1 MLKLPSGVNCG
12 LFLLL
17 IIDKKQKG
25 LFTGCSAF
33 EVQSVLGQKV
43 CGAESGDG
51 ENDFHKAL
59 DFKPPVLKIKLVN
72 RKIIFNNKSKFS
84 RFWCYCLK
92 KNFHSLPLWGFSGII
107 KLQME
112 RNNVENPSS

>member
-1 MLKLPSGVNCG
+1 MLKLLSGVNCG

-72 RKIIFNNKSKFS
+72 RKIFFKNKSKFS
-84 RFWCYCLK
+84 RFWCYWLK
-92 KNFHSLPLWGFSGII
+92 KNFHSLPLGFFRDNKTSNGT
-107 KLQME
+107 
-112 RNNVENPSS
+112 

>member
-1 MLKLPSGVNCG
+1 MLKLLSGVNCG

-43 CGAESGDG
+43 CGTESGDG

-59 DFKPPVLKIKLVN
+59 DFKPPVLMIKLVN
-72 RKIIFNNKSKFS
+72 RKIIFKNKSKFS

>member
-1 MLKLPSGVNCG
+1 MLKLLSGVNCG

-72 RKIIFNNKSKFS
+72 RKIIFFKKVNFLDFGVIASKRIFILS
-84 RFWCYCLK
+84 PFEV
-92 KNFHSLPLWGFSGII
+92 FQG
-107 KLQME
+107 
-112 RNNVENPSS
+112 

>member
-1 MLKLPSGVNCG
+1 M
-12 LFLLL
+12 

-51 ENDFHKAL
+51 ENDFHNAL
-59 DFKPPVLKIKLVN
+59 DCVTDLITHNINEQRNRNEYFKPTVLKI
-72 RKIIFNNKSKFS
+72 
-84 RFWCYCLK
+84 
-92 KNFHSLPLWGFSGII
+92 
-107 KLQME
+107 
-112 RNNVENPSS
+112 